1 MGYGGYVKQIK
12 PAVKKLK
19 NKKSIFYMVEVQG
32 QMRHVHIDHLILG
45 PNGED
50 ITVETLGEDAYL
62 PVDRQYDNMEPPH
75 VDNHPG
81 PPPRRNP
88 RRL

>member
-1 MGYGGYVKQIK
+1 MQRLG
-12 PAVKKLK
+12 PLA
-19 NKKSIFYMVEVQG
+19 YMVEVQG
-32 QMRHVHIDHLILG
+32 QMRHVHIDHLIVG

-50 ITVETLGEDAYL
+50 ISVETLDENLDVDVL
-62 PVDRQYDNMEPPH
+62 PVERPDYNMEPDH

-88 RRL
+88 KRICGAPNKLDL

>member
-1 MGYGGYVKQIK
+1 MQRLG
-12 PAVKKLK
+12 PLA
-19 NKKSIFYMVEVQG
+19 YMVEVQG

-50 ITVETLGEDAYL
+50 ITVETLGEDVDL
-62 PVDRQYDNMEPPH
+62 PVERQDDNMEPPH

-88 RRL
+88 RRLCGPPKRLDL